1 HAFGNLL
8 WRTDPDLR
16 SLHFNADTP
25 AAGAQ
30 DTELKG
36 ERDYAGFRYTGCAR
50 LQHQIFLLLL
60 STSSS
65 FRMDYHC
72 GPQAITSKAG
82 HQLNITARQ
91 RDKLAVNGALA
102 IGLRVR
108 VVDVDALII
117 KATHHHPVGRFLAV
131 HAIGTD
137 KDDRHSAITESLD
150 QIL

>member
-1 HAFGNLL
+1 
-8 WRTDPDLR
+8 
-16 SLHFNADTP
+16 
-25 AAGAQ
+25 
-30 DTELKG
+30 
-36 ERDYAGFRYTGCAR
+36 YACFRYTCWSR
-50 LQHQIFLLLL
+50 LQQRIFLLLL

-65 FRMDYHC
+65 FGMDYHC
-72 GPQAITSKAG
+72 GPQAVTSKTG
-82 HQLNITARQ
+82 HQLKITARQ

-137 KDDRHSAITESLD
+137 NDDRHS
-150 QIL
+150 